1 MIFYDIAAMALIGI
15 GHLYLFSLLI
25 DYKKFSLGYVLVIG
39 VLLTFFVGIS
49 ITLTGLVELNVVLLS
64 LFLVLIGLM
73 NKKLKPL
80 TVIYFALCSMVLFT
94 VIKNGLFSLV
104 RGLYI
109 ESPFNYYSWTD
120 SALHFWTLVVL
131 VLAMYIARKKI
142 EQIGRYMV
150 ASRWYIP
157 SFILAIVCTL
167 LLLVIN
173 YPTISLLA
181 QINALYSKQIYS
193 IILLLS
199 VLLMLIV
206 TISVYMSKERL
217 IEEHE
222 MMLQSQLID
231 YVNKLELMHDDLATF
246 RHDYMNL
253 LLSLEEG
260 IRTKNI
266 EQIEQIYDN
275 TIAPTTAIINDQQLE
290 LVKLSR
296 VKIPEIKSVL
306 SVKIVTAQHKQLQ
319 VSVDIPHD
327 IRHVY
332 IPTND
337 FIRMISILIDNA
349 TEEASKSTNK
359 LIQIALFETDPETQ
373 YCVVKNSTDAEALDL
388 QSMYNKSYSTKGEQ
402 RGYGLFSIK
411 RLLGQHA
418 NMTLSTSLESQ
429 MFTQT
434 VLLKMDRS

>member
-206 TISVYMSKERL
+206 TISV
-217 IEEHE
+217 
-222 MMLQSQLID
+222 
-231 YVNKLELMHDDLATF
+231 
-246 RHDYMNL
+246 
-253 LLSLEEG
+253 
-260 IRTKNI
+260 
-266 EQIEQIYDN
+266 
-275 TIAPTTAIINDQQLE
+275 
-290 LVKLSR
+290 
-296 VKIPEIKSVL
+296 
-306 SVKIVTAQHKQLQ
+306 
-319 VSVDIPHD
+319 
-327 IRHVY
+327 
-332 IPTND
+332 
-337 FIRMISILIDNA
+337 
-349 TEEASKSTNK
+349 
-359 LIQIALFETDPETQ
+359 
-373 YCVVKNSTDAEALDL
+373 
-388 QSMYNKSYSTKGEQ
+388 
-402 RGYGLFSIK
+402 
-411 RLLGQHA
+411 
-418 NMTLSTSLESQ
+418 
-429 MFTQT
+429 
-434 VLLKMDRS
+434 